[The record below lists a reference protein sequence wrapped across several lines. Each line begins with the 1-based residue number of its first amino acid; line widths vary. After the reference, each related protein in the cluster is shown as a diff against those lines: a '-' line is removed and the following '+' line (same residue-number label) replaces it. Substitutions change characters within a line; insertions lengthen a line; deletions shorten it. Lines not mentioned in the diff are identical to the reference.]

1 MQVNTSG
8 ESSTSRRTL
17 AGERRV
23 VTILF
28 SDVKGSTAMA
38 EHLDPEDWAEIMN
51 EAFDY
56 LTKPIIRYG
65 GTVARLMGD
74 AILAFFGAPTAH
86 EDDPLRAVLAG
97 LDIVN
102 GIQIFRQQISS
113 EFDLD
118 FNVRV
123 GINTGVVV
131 VGEMGTALAGEYTA
145 MGDAVNLAA
154 RMEQTAKPGTI
165 QITNETYR
173 LVAPWV
179 EVESLGGIEAKGK
192 SDLVAAYCVLGRK
205 MQPTRARGIT
215 GLGSPLVG
223 RDQEYARLK
232 SAISDLLEGRGRIV
246 TLIGEAGLGKSRLIE
261 ELQTD
266 LEQQTSATFQWI
278 EARGISYEM
287 SRPYGLFVQALRQIC
302 SVNDEDPPEIIRQK
316 VSESFNTLSLDQ
328 QTGIT
333 NTVELLLTVH
343 NDSDGVNQP
352 LKGEAVKREIF
363 DSLLNIWSAKAN
375 ENPLIMVLDDL
386 HWSDSASIELLNYL
400 FQLADRFPVLFLCA
414 FRPHRDSAAWQLKNN
429 SATNFP
435 HNYLEFN
442 LAPLDDDES
451 NKLVENLLSISDLP
465 ADLRKTILR
474 KSEGNPFYLEEV
486 VRTLIDKGLIQ
497 HDDGEDHWQISDRYE
512 EIDIPDNLQAL
523 LLARIDRLERDSR
536 LTLQLAS
543 VAGRV
548 FSFRVLQ
555 SIADMIENLDDQLE
569 ILQQMELIQETTRL
583 PEQEYIFRHELTRD
597 AAYQSILRRQRREYH
612 RKVGGAIETIYPDK
626 LAEEAHLLAYHFN
639 AARDYPQALKYYQ
652 IAGDQSLKLFANQE
666 AGEYFQQAIE
676 IALKLNVPSVQLAG
690 LYSLN
695 GRALELQNQFDQALD
710 NYEELEELGRTR
722 NDRSLELAAIVPQTT
737 IYSTPNV
744 KFDPKI
750 GKELSR
756 RALTLAIDLRDYE
769 AEAKALWSLM
779 LIQTFSDGDL
789 EQGIT
794 YGEQGLRIAREHDL
808 REVMAFI
815 HHDLARP
822 YMRVGRLNDAW
833 EAYQSSQSY
842 WREVDNLPML
852 ADNLASLSESY
863 YTAGEFNRSMDFANE
878 GLRIS
883 QEIGNVW
890 GQAYNHF
897 VIGPILLERGE
908 IDNCLEAIE
917 TTLKLSREANFA
929 AGVVATQMIK
939 SWIYTMFGDL
949 ESAEQIQNNILT
961 FVEQYESYRPLYLV
975 NLAQNKLFAG
985 AQEEA
990 LQIFEEIGLDY
1001 RTDSELIFHPYIY
1014 TLHVEI
1020 YLANKTFDLAL
1031 QTADRYLHALNQGQ
1045 IKILVPDLLN
1055 QKARALI
1062 GLDQFEQAYQELQ
1075 AARTLAMDQNSRRI
1089 LWAILLDLAD
1099 LEKDEVAA
1107 NDMREEAR
1115 QIIEYIGEHISE
1127 TKLLDFFHNLPR
1139 VREVLNNFSE

>member
-1 MQVNTSG
+1 MQINAFG
-8 ESSTSRRTL
+8 ESSTSRRML
-17 AGERRV
+17 AGERRL

-86 EDDPLRAVLAG
+86 EDDPLRAILAG

-154 RMEQTAKPGTI
+154 RMEQTAKPGTV

-232 SAISDLLEGRGRIV
+232 SAISDLLGGRGRIV

-316 VSESFNTLSLDQ
+316 VSESFNTLSLNQ
-328 QTGIT
+328 QSGIT
-333 NTVELLLTVH
+333 NTVELLLTVP
-343 NDSDGVNQP
+343 NDSDGVNQS

-386 HWSDSASIELLNYL
+386 HWSDSASIELLIYL
-400 FQLADRFPVLFLCA
+400 FQLADRVPVLFLCA
-414 FRPHRDSAAWQLKNN
+414 FRPHRDSAAWKLKNN
-429 SATNFP
+429 AATNFP
-435 HNYLEFN
+435 NNYLEFN

-486 VRTLIDKGLIQ
+486 VRTLIDKGLIKP
-497 HDDGEDHWQISDRYE
+497 DNGEDHWQISDRYE

-543 VAGRV
+543 VVGRV

-555 SIADMIENLDDQLE
+555 SIADMIENLDEQLE

-583 PEQEYIFRHELTRD
+583 PELEYIFRHELTRD

-652 IAGDQSLKLFANQE
+652 IAGDQSLKLFANPE
-666 AGEYFQQAIE
+666 ASEYFQQAIE

-710 NYEELEELGRTR
+710 NYEELEGLGRTR

-808 REVMAFI
+808 REVMAYI
-815 HHDLARP
+815 QHDLARP
-822 YMRVGRLNDAW
+822 YMRVGRLSDAW
-833 EAYQSSQSY
+833 DAYQNSQSY

-863 YTAGEFNRSMDFANE
+863 YTAGEFDRSMDFANE

-949 ESAEQIQNNILT
+949 ESAEKIQNNILT

-1062 GLDQFEQAYQELQ
+1062 GLGQFEQAYQELQ
-1075 AARTLAMDQNSRRI
+1075 AARTLAMEQNSRRI

-1107 NDMREEAR
+1107 SNMRKEAR

-1127 TKLLDFFHNLPR
+1127 TELLDFFHNLSR

>member
-1 MQVNTSG
+1 MQINAFG

-23 VTILF
+23 VSILF

-74 AILAFFGAPTAH
+74 AVLAFFGAPTAH

-102 GIQIFRQQISS
+102 GIQSFRQQISS

-131 VGEMGTALAGEYTA
+131 VGEMGSALAGEYTA

-154 RMEQTAKPGTI
+154 RMEQTARPGTV

-179 EVESLGGIEAKGK
+179 EVESLGGVEAKGK
-192 SDLVAAYCVLGRK
+192 SDLVSAYCVLGRK
-205 MQPTRARGIT
+205 MQPTRARGIA

-223 RDQEYARLK
+223 RDQEYARLGTVVR
-232 SAISDLLEGRGRIV
+232 DLLEGQGRII

-278 EARGISYEM
+278 ETRGISYEG
-287 SRPYGLFVQALRQIC
+287 SRPYGLFVQALRQLC
-302 SVNDEDPPEIIRQK
+302 RVNDEDPPEIIRQK
-316 VSESFNTLSLDQ
+316 VSESFNSLSLDQ
-328 QTGIT
+328 QSGIT

-343 NDSDGVNQP
+343 NVSDGVDQP
-352 LKGEAVKREIF
+352 LKGETVKREIF
-363 DSLLNIWSAKAN
+363 DSVLNIWSAKAN

-386 HWSDSASIELLNYL
+386 HWADSASIELLNYL
-400 FQLADRFPVLFLCA
+400 FQLADRIPILFLCA
-414 FRPHRDSAAWQLKNN
+414 FRPHRDSSAWQLKN
-429 SATNFP
+429 AAAKNFP
-435 HNYLEFN
+435 HQYLEIN
-442 LAPLDDDES
+442 LVPLEDNDS
-451 NKLVENLLSISDLP
+451 SQLVKNLLSISDLP

-474 KSEGNPFYLEEV
+474 KSEGNPLYLEEV
-486 VRTLIDKGLIQ
+486 VRTLIDKGLMQ
-497 HDDGEDHWQISDRYE
+497 RDEDENHWQISDSYE

-523 LLARIDRLERDSR
+523 LLARIDRLEKKSR
-536 LTLQLAS
+536 STLQLAS
-543 VAGRV
+543 VVGRI
-548 FSFRVLQ
+548 FSFRVLH
-555 SIADMIENLDDQLE
+555 SIADTIENLDEQLE
-569 ILQQMELIQETTRL
+569 ILQRMDLIQETTRL
-583 PEQEYIFRHELTRD
+583 PELEYIFRHELIRD

-612 RKVGGAIETIYPDK
+612 RKVGAAIETIYPDK

-639 AARDYPQALKYYQ
+639 AARDYPQALRYYQ
-652 IAGDQSLKLFANQE
+652 IAGDQSFKLFANQE
-666 AGEYFQQAIE
+666 ASEYFRQAIE

-722 NDRSLELAAIVPQTT
+722 NDRSLELAALVPQTT

-789 EQGIT
+789 EQGLA
-794 YGEQGLRIAREHDL
+794 YGEQGLHIAREHDL
-808 REVMAFI
+808 RDVMAYI
-815 HHDLARP
+815 QHDLARP

-863 YTAGEFNRSMDFANE
+863 YTAGEFDRSMDYANE

-890 GQAYNHF
+890 GQAYNYF
-897 VIGPILLERGE
+897 VRGPILLERGE
-908 IDNCLEAIE
+908 IDDSLDALE

-949 ESAEQIQNNILT
+949 ENAEQIQNEILS
-961 FVEQYESYRPLYLV
+961 FVEQYESFRPLYLV

-990 LQIFEEIGLDY
+990 LQIFEEIGLAY

-1031 QTADRYLHALNQGQ
+1031 QTADRYLHSLIQSQ

-1062 GLDQFEQAYQELQ
+1062 GLNQIEQAYQELQ
-1075 AARTLAMDQNSRRI
+1075 AARALAMEQNSRRI

-1099 LEKDEVAA
+1099 IEKDEVAA

-1115 QIIEYIGEHISE
+1115 QIIEYIGDHISDSE
-1127 TKLLDFFHNLPR
+1127 LLDFFHKIPKG
-1139 VREVLNNFSE
+1139 REVL